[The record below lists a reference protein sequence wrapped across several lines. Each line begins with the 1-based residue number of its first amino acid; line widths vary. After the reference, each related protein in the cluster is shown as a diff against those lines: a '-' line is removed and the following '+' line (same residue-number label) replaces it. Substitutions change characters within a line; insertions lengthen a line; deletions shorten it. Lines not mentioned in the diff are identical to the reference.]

1 MSAVDDIAAY
11 LAYLKTGGNSI
22 DQIIFDELPN
32 GEEMNAT
39 DELRRLLDE
48 RGVELRGG
56 LPTETMVEADGLD
69 LLYVAL
75 PDGRVRAFIRNYLTP
90 EQAVEATLGSCNC
103 SNSERTSDSDATSE
117 RQRDAVEVVR
127 CRDCKHCMSYWKS
140 DYCDYFA
147 HVTNDPDGFC
157 AWGERK
163 ED

>member
-1 MSAVDDIAAY
+1 MTPTTNNVGPTTSA
-11 LAYLKTGGNSI
+11 T
-22 DQIIFDELPN
+22 ER
-32 GEEMNAT
+32 
-39 DELRRLLDE
+39 LRALLDE
-48 RGVELRGG
+48 RGVEWRGG

-90 EQAVEATLGSCNC
+90 EQAVEATLG
-103 SNSERTSDSDATSE
+103 DVDATSE

-127 CRDCKHCMSYWKS
+127 CRDCKHFAVDQS
-140 DYCDYFA
+140 DHEYRSGWWCKRWGTDM
-147 HVTNDPDGFC
+147 VKPDGFC